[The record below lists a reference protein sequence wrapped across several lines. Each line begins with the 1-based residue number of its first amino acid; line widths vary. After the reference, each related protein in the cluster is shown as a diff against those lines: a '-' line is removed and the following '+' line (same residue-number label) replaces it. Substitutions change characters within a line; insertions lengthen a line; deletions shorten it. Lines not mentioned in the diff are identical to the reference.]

1 MSFKVRVEPLGLS
14 FTVAK
19 GQSLLDAALEAK
31 ILLPYSC
38 RSGSCSTCKAK
49 VISGSFVAGTAPAQI
64 LMAEELEEGYS
75 LMCQLHPQ
83 SDMVIESP
91 LAQEMPAVEVRKL
104 PVRVLEFTPLID
116 DVMQVRLQLPPS
128 QQITYF
134 PGQYLNILLKNGQQ
148 RSYSMATPPQ
158 PDNIVELHIRHM
170 PGGLFT
176 DQVFG
181 VQQPALKVRQVLRV
195 ELPLGSFFLR
205 EESDKPIVFLASGT
219 GFAPIK
225 AMVEHMIE
233 RQMIHRPIRFYWGGR
248 RPQDL
253 YAAQIAKQWEQ
264 SFQDFQF
271 IPVVSD
277 ALPEDEWQGRTGLV
291 HHAVLEDFDSLA
303 GYEVY
308 ACGHPQMVEGARRDF
323 TRERQLEEEAYFS
336 DAFTSEA
343 DKVSG

>member
-1 MSFKVRVEPLGLS
+1 
-14 FTVAK
+14 
-19 GQSLLDAALEAK
+19 
-31 ILLPYSC
+31 
-38 RSGSCSTCKAK
+38 
-49 VISGSFVAGTAPAQI
+49 
-64 LMAEELEEGYS
+64 
-75 LMCQLHPQ
+75 
-83 SDMVIESP
+83 
-91 LAQEMPAVEVRKL
+91 
-104 PVRVLEFTPLID
+104 
-116 DVMQVRLQLPPS
+116 
-128 QQITYF
+128 
-134 PGQYLNILLKNGQQ
+134 
-148 RSYSMATPPQ
+148 MATPPQ

-264 SFQDFQF
+264 SVHDFQF

-343 DKVSG
+343 DKVSGSPPRTKGSYLTVAVVGPGLIGVATAWWLRQAGYEVCLIDRRPQIAHGSSRHTSGLISVGQAFPCAQHSTTRL